1 MSGGAKPDISFG
13 RYDNWWE
20 DATFMS
26 EYPLYC
32 RKERQRRMQMATV
45 TPTAPPGTTWTED
58 TITELV
64 AELLADL
71 LEEDRDQLAHDLQS
85 AAA

>member
-13 RYDNWWE
+13 RCDNWWE
-20 DATFMS
+20 DATF
-26 EYPLYC
+26 
-32 RKERQRRMQMATV
+32 Q
-45 TPTAPPGTTWTED
+45 D